1 MHHPRKPWFW
11 HIAQV
16 QFIQL
21 SSTVDSHHRKFLS
34 SSIFLLLAIFVEQ
47 HCAIE
52 LGLFLDTTSI
62 SNHVDNVFVD
72 VGCSRIAIENH
83 VGDFEKIDKL
93 DLRDVPKPGLSGV
106 MHYNKRVL

>member
-1 MHHPRKPWFW
+1 MHHPRKPRFW

-16 QFIQL
+16 QFIHL
-21 SSTVDSHHRKFLS
+21 SSIVDSHPRKFLS
-34 SSIFLLLAIFVEQ
+34 SLAFLLLAIFVER

-62 SNHVDNVFVD
+62 SNHVDNVFVHVD

-83 VGDFEKIDKL
+83 VAW
-93 DLRDVPKPGLSGV
+93 
-106 MHYNKRVL
+106 

>member
-1 MHHPRKPWFW
+1 MHHPQKPWFW

-21 SSTVDSHHRKFLS
+21 FSIVDSHHRKFLS
-34 SSIFLLLAIFVEQ
+34 SSSAFLLLALFVER
-47 HCAIE
+47 HCAIG

-62 SNHVDNVFVD
+62 SNHADNVSVD

-83 VGDFEKIDKL
+83 VA
-93 DLRDVPKPGLSGV
+93 
-106 MHYNKRVL
+106 

>member
-21 SSTVDSHHRKFLS
+21 SSIVDSRHRKFLS
-34 SSIFLLLAIFVEQ
+34 SSTFLLLAIFLEQ

-62 SNHVDNVFVD
+62 SNHIDNVFVD
-72 VGCSRIAIENH
+72 VAYSRIAIENH
-83 VGDFEKIDKL
+83 VA
-93 DLRDVPKPGLSGV
+93 
-106 MHYNKRVL
+106 

>member
-1 MHHPRKPWFW
+1 MHHPRKPRFW

-16 QFIQL
+16 QFIHL
-21 SSTVDSHHRKFLS
+21 SSIVDSYSRKFLS
-34 SSIFLLLAIFVEQ
+34 SSAFLLLAIFVER

-62 SNHVDNVFVD
+62 SNHADNVFVHVD

-83 VGDFEKIDKL
+83 VAW
-93 DLRDVPKPGLSGV
+93 
-106 MHYNKRVL
+106 